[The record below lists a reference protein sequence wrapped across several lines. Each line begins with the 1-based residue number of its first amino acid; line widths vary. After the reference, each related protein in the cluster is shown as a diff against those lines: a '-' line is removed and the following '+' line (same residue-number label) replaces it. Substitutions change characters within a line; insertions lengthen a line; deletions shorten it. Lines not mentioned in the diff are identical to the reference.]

1 MKNSGSHGGASL
13 EEVLVPLIV
22 IGRDCSGELTR

>member
-13 EEVLVPLIV
+13 EEVLVPLV
-22 IGRDCSGELTR
+22 FIGNSCSGDLSR